1 MVKKIFLLF
10 LVMILFSSCL
20 SDKRMKIEILN
31 NNNELEINSNKKEYK
46 VGEVIEIYLEAKE
59 DCNYIKF
66 DLEFEIEKMELFY
79 IEKKEFS
86 EKNIVLSI
94 ENEKK
99 NTFIFF
105 DEEKSLKKN
114 QNFATIG
121 ILVKDA
127 GIEKININE
136 IIKE

>member
-1 MVKKIFLLF
+1 MVKNFFLLI
-10 LVMILFSSCL
+10 LIMILFSACL
-20 SDKRMKIEILN
+20 NDKRMKIEILN
-31 NNNELEINSNKKEYK
+31 NNELEINSDKKEYK

-99 NTFIFF
+99 YTFIFF